1 MPFTED
7 LAPFFSDFAVWA
19 TLDGQAV
26 QGIFQDAS
34 AMATFGAAS
43 AAALAP
49 TFVLPTTSVPAGVVG
64 KPFTLN
70 ACGYLVAEHEQ
81 DGTGVSTLQLERA

>member
-1 MPFTED
+1 MAFTED

-26 QGIFQDAS
+26 QGIFDDAS
-34 AMATFGAAS
+34 ALVTFGAAT

-49 TFVLPTTSVPAGVVG
+49 TFVLPTSSVPAGVVG
-64 KPFTLN
+64 RPFQLN
-70 ACGYLVAEHEQ
+70 ARNYLVAEHEQ
-81 DGTGVSTLQLERA
+81 AGTGISTLRLERA